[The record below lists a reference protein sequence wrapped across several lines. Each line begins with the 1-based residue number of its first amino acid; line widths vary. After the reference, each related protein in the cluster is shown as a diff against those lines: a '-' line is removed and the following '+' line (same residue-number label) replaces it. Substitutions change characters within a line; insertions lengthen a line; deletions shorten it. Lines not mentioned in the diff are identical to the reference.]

1 MSYYIALIHKE
12 PASDFGV
19 SFPDFPG
26 CVTAG
31 STLDEAFD
39 MAVEALAG
47 HIEAMT
53 EAGEAIPSASSMEE
67 VMANPEN
74 RDGVAVLVPAPEPA
88 DRAMRLSVG
97 MVSPV
102 RTKFSAFWIMVS
114 SVATDYYAAHDAS
127 WPAVPA
133 P

>member
-53 EAGEAIPSASSMEE
+53 EAGEAIPSESSMEE

-88 DRAMRLSVG
+88 DRAMRLSVTLPE
-97 MVSPV
+97 SLV
-102 RTKFSAFWIMVS
+102 RRIDAVTHNRSRFLAE
-114 SVATDYYAAHDAS
+114 AAEQKLAR
-127 WPAVPA
+127 
-133 P
+133 

>member
-12 PASDFGV
+12 ATSDFGV

-39 MAVEALAG
+39 MAIEALAG
-47 HIEAMT
+47 HIDAMIDG
-53 EAGEAIPSASSMEE
+53 GEAIPPPSSMEE

-88 DRAMRLSVG
+88 DRTMRLSVTLPESLVRRIDA
-97 MVSPV
+97 VS
-102 RTKFSAFWIMVS
+102 RNRSRFLAE
-114 SVATDYYAAHDAS
+114 AAEQKLS
-127 WPAVPA
+127 R
-133 P
+133 

>member
-12 PASDFGV
+12 PKSDFGV

-31 STLDEAFD
+31 STLDEALD

-47 HIEAMT
+47 HIETMM
-53 EAGEAIPSASSMEE
+53 EAAEGIPSPSSMEA

-74 RDGVAVLVPAPEPA
+74 RDGVAVLVPAPEPTE
-88 DRAMRLSVG
+88 RAMRLSVTLPE
-97 MVSPV
+97 SLV
-102 RTKFSAFWIMVS
+102 RRIDAVTRNRSRFLAE
-114 SVATDYYAAHDAS
+114 AAEQKLAR
-127 WPAVPA
+127 
-133 P
+133 

>member
-12 PASDFGV
+12 RKSDFGV

-39 MAVEALAG
+39 MAVEALSG
-47 HIEAMT
+47 HIETMT
-53 EAGEAIPSASSMEE
+53 EAGEGIPAPSAMDE

-74 RDGVAVLVPAPEPA
+74 RDGVAVLVPAPEPSE
-88 DRAMRLSVG
+88 RAMRLSVTL
-97 MVSPV
+97 PERLV
-102 RTKFSAFWIMVS
+102 RRIDAVTRNRSRFLAE
-114 SVATDYYAAHDAS
+114 AAEQKLAR
-127 WPAVPA
+127 
-133 P
+133 

>member
-12 PASDFGV
+12 PKSDFGV

-47 HIEAMT
+47 HIETMT
-53 EAGEAIPSASSMEE
+53 EAAEGIPSPSSMEA

-74 RDGVAVLVPAPEPA
+74 RDGVAVLVPAPEPTE
-88 DRAMRLSVG
+88 RAMRLSVTLPE
-97 MVSPV
+97 SLV
-102 RTKFSAFWIMVS
+102 RRIDAVTRNRSRFLAE
-114 SVATDYYAAHDAS
+114 AAEQKLAR
-127 WPAVPA
+127 
-133 P
+133 

>member
-12 PASDFGV
+12 RKSDFGV

-39 MAVEALAG
+39 MAVEALSG
-47 HIEAMT
+47 HIETMT
-53 EAGEAIPSASSMEE
+53 EAGEGIPSPSSMDE

-74 RDGVAVLVPAPEPA
+74 RDGVAVLVPAPEPSE
-88 DRAMRLSVG
+88 RAMRLSVTLPE
-97 MVSPV
+97 SLV
-102 RTKFSAFWIMVS
+102 RRIDAVTRNRSRFLAE
-114 SVATDYYAAHDAS
+114 AAEQKLAR
-127 WPAVPA
+127 
-133 P
+133 

>member
-1 MSYYIALIHKE
+1 MTYYIALIHKE

-47 HIEAMT
+47 HIESMT
-53 EAGEAIPSASSMEE
+53 EASEIIPSPSSMEQ

-74 RDGVAVLVPAPEPA
+74 RDGVAVLVPAAEPA
-88 DRAMRLSVG
+88 DHTMRLSVTLPE
-97 MVSPV
+97 SLV
-102 RTKFSAFWIMVS
+102 RRI
-114 SVATDYYAAHDAS
+114 DA
-127 WPAVPA
+127 
-133 P
+133 